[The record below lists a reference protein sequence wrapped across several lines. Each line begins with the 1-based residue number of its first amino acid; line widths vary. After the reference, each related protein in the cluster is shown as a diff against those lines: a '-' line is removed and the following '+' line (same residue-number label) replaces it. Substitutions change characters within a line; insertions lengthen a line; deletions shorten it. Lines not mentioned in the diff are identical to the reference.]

1 MELNEYSILKTS
13 IVEQKGYVQVGD
25 YLICNDEIV

>member
-1 MELNEYSILKTS
+1 MTLNEYPILTLSIAEL
-13 IVEQKGYVQVGD
+13 KGYVQIGD

>member
-1 MELNEYSILKTS
+1 MTLNEYPILTLSIA
-13 IVEQKGYVQVGD
+13 EQKGYVQVGD

>member
-1 MELNEYSILKTS
+1 MTLNEYSILKLN
-13 IVEQKGYVQVGD
+13 IAEQKGYVQVGD